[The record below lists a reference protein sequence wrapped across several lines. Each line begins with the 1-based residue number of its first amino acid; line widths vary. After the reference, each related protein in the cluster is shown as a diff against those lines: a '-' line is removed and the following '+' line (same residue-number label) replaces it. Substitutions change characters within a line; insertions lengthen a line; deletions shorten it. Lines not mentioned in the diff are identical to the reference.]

1 MTFRNNL
8 KTITLIAAMASWVL
22 PTFTA
27 EAGDVV
33 NHKASKIVA
42 VSAKAHRNLEHPG
55 MCKVAWNA
63 FPLILG
69 ISF

>member
-1 MTFRNNL
+1 MTFKNNL
-8 KTITLIAAMASWVL
+8 KIITLIAVMASWIL

-33 NHKASKIVA
+33 NYKASKIVA
-42 VSAKAHRNLEHPG
+42 ATAKAHRNLERPG